1 MKSDIY
7 FSAFLNLCYRERERY
22 MQKQSSDT
30 QKKNE
35 KLDYKRRK
43 EEELKQK
50 QKLVE
55 QKISKMNEVYS
66 RLLECVSWS
75 IILLYPILDCKA
87 LNEYFCRVCTV
98 C

>member
-1 MKSDIY
+1 MKSEIY
-7 FSAFLNLCYRERERY
+7 FSAFFNLCYRERERY

-66 RLLECVSWS
+66 RLLECVSWL
-75 IILLYPILDCKA
+75 IILLYPIFRLETPKQV
-87 LNEYFCRVCTV
+87 LLQ
-98 C
+98 